1 MNDNIAAAIGDPAG
15 LERLYRNAQAEGN
28 EASFK
33 EALRESVAAHP
44 GDVLLLAWVHRLD
57 VAVAEKEEA
66 AGDRHWLPLI
76 GGSVVLGVMSALLAG
91 GKPPVPAPG
100 EASTV
105 FWVSWGPLMALGLL
119 AYLAWVQR
127 ATENVKR
134 YAVAAVAVVALALYV
149 GLVFGGRTGD
159 AADLVAVHLPLL
171 CWAIVGTALCLGYR
185 DRARQ
190 AYGFLVKSVES
201 VLTGGIFFG
210 GGLLFVGLTVGIFKV
225 LGIELPEEELLVVV
239 AWGVGTIPLLAI
251 GSAYDATHAPA
262 MQDENAG
269 LTRTLRILTRL
280 MLPLALGVLVVY
292 VVWFIPAY
300 FWKAFEEREVL
311 LVYNATIIAIL
322 ILLTVVISGPVDAGQ
337 GSFLRYAVL
346 ALGALTLILNA
357 YALAAVV
364 SRALDAGLTPNRFT
378 VIGWN
383 VTTLAILVSSG
394 VRLWIHRRLSWMP
407 VLRESMGWLVAP
419 AAIWMVV
426 LLVVLPLFG

>member
-1 MNDNIAAAIGDPAG
+1 MTMNDNIAAAIGDPAG

-159 AADLVAVHLPLL
+159 AADLVAAEAEIVSHMNADHGDAVQLYATRLL
-171 CWAIVGTALCLGYR
+171 ARSGKGWLLTGVDPEGADLRRGGEVARLAFDQRATTAEQARVELVRLVK
-185 DRARQ
+185 RAR
-190 AYGFLVKSVES
+190 G
-201 VLTGGIFFG
+201 
-210 GGLLFVGLTVGIFKV
+210 
-225 LGIELPEEELLVVV
+225 
-239 AWGVGTIPLLAI
+239 
-251 GSAYDATHAPA
+251 
-262 MQDENAG
+262 
-269 LTRTLRILTRL
+269 
-280 MLPLALGVLVVY
+280 
-292 VVWFIPAY
+292 
-300 FWKAFEEREVL
+300 
-311 LVYNATIIAIL
+311 
-322 ILLTVVISGPVDAGQ
+322 
-337 GSFLRYAVL
+337 
-346 ALGALTLILNA
+346 
-357 YALAAVV
+357 
-364 SRALDAGLTPNRFT
+364 
-378 VIGWN
+378 
-383 VTTLAILVSSG
+383 
-394 VRLWIHRRLSWMP
+394 
-407 VLRESMGWLVAP
+407 
-419 AAIWMVV
+419 
-426 LLVVLPLFG
+426 